1 MDMVRGI
8 KKYTA
13 FILIIVLMT
22 LTACAGGDRDIATP
36 ADNQDK
42 HDETEVTAPEDKK
55 VEENEN
61 DESEEVSLEEEEEM
75 QPPVD
80 LKGLK
85 VNELGKIMVLM
96 YHGIGEEE
104 DVWVRTPENF
114 RKDLQTLYDKGYR
127 AIGMKD
133 YIEGNI
139 DTPPGTTPVIITFD
153 DGLQGQFNVLGD
165 GDEFVVDPNCAVGIL
180 EDFNKEYPD
189 FGLKATFYVF
199 YPTPF
204 RQEKWVNKKF
214 EYLAEKG
221 MEIGNHAYNHENL
234 RMDMSTKEP
243 RDAEFIQEALG
254 KNVMITRGIL
264 PGYEVD
270 SLALPYGATPK
281 DEDVYQYVIKGSFEG
296 IEYHNKAILLVGANP
311 AKPSFHKDTN
321 MAKIPRI
328 RASEMDTEG
337 VGLYDWLD
345 YFDRHPE
352 ERYISDGDPNTIS
365 FPKEMEE
372 HLDTD
377 RIGDKAIQSYE

>member
-1 MDMVRGI
+1 MVRGI

-61 DESEEVSLEEEEEM
+61 EEPEEVSLEEEEEM

-139 DTPPGTTPVIITFD
+139 DTPP
-153 DGLQGQFNVLGD
+153 
-165 GDEFVVDPNCAVGIL
+165 
-180 EDFNKEYPD
+180 
-189 FGLKATFYVF
+189 
-199 YPTPF
+199 
-204 RQEKWVNKKF
+204 
-214 EYLAEKG
+214 
-221 MEIGNHAYNHENL
+221 
-234 RMDMSTKEP
+234 
-243 RDAEFIQEALG
+243 
-254 KNVMITRGIL
+254 
-264 PGYEVD
+264 
-270 SLALPYGATPK
+270 
-281 DEDVYQYVIKGSFEG
+281 
-296 IEYHNKAILLVGANP
+296 
-311 AKPSFHKDTN
+311 
-321 MAKIPRI
+321 
-328 RASEMDTEG
+328 
-337 VGLYDWLD
+337 
-345 YFDRHPE
+345 
-352 ERYISDGDPNTIS
+352 
-365 FPKEMEE
+365 
-372 HLDTD
+372 
-377 RIGDKAIQSYE
+377 

>member
-1 MDMVRGI
+1 MVRGI

-61 DESEEVSLEEEEEM
+61 EEPEEVSLEEEEEM

-85 VNELGKIMVLM
+85 VNELGKIRVLM

-180 EDFNKEYPD
+180 EDFNKVSD

-199 YPTPF
+199 Y
-204 RQEKWVNKKF
+204 N
-214 EYLAEKG
+214 
-221 MEIGNHAYNHENL
+221 
-234 RMDMSTKEP
+234 
-243 RDAEFIQEALG
+243 AL
-254 KNVMITRGIL
+254 
-264 PGYEVD
+264 
-270 SLALPYGATPK
+270 
-281 DEDVYQYVIKGSFEG
+281 
-296 IEYHNKAILLVGANP
+296 
-311 AKPSFHKDTN
+311 
-321 MAKIPRI
+321 
-328 RASEMDTEG
+328 
-337 VGLYDWLD
+337 
-345 YFDRHPE
+345 
-352 ERYISDGDPNTIS
+352 
-365 FPKEMEE
+365 
-372 HLDTD
+372 
-377 RIGDKAIQSYE
+377 